1 MHGFAM
7 ILTGPVTIASL
18 VVGFLINTWLLFI
31 GKGSERSLVGNIGA
45 GAVIGVVL
53 WILLAWA
60 AFFMTGHLPGG
71 SMLSADF
78 MGRAFSVGLAGVA
91 AALVHRFGVHA
102 FGWDA
107 QHDRILDELL
117 DMGLDAVY
125 SDHVDR
131 MVSALA
137 RLDP

>member
-1 MHGFAM
+1 MKKEIGFLLGVAASAATLLAVGIFMHGFAM

-78 MGRAFSVGLAGVA
+78 MGRAFSVGLAGVS
-91 AALVHRFGVHA
+91 AALVHRFVK
-102 FGWDA
+102 
-107 QHDRILDELL
+107 
-117 DMGLDAVY
+117 
-125 SDHVDR
+125 
-131 MVSALA
+131 
-137 RLDP
+137 